1 MIKNY
6 TPSVLNA
13 KTKAVC
19 AFLLLFVL
27 SFGAFSQVTYTFTNA
42 SATGSTGP
50 SQAQVTAAYMATNLN
65 GAVTATGGI
74 QFWVVP
80 VSGNYGIEAQGASGG
95 GISAGLG
102 AIMRGDVYLNA
113 GDTLLILVGQMGIDA
128 LDGSTTA
135 GGGSYVVWRNATSTI
150 VTSNGRPVTPL
161 VIAGGGGGNPGTAN
175 PACNGSTLTAG
186 NAGNGATGSGIGG
199 INGNGGGISVP
210 SGNSRGGGGGGF
222 LTDGEHTNTCG
233 TGGLESGSSF
243 LNGGVGGLSTSCST
257 GYPGGFGGGGG
268 SISSGWRASGGG
280 GGYSGG
286 GGGQTNSIATT
297 HRGGGGGSFNSG
309 LNQVNSVALTTGHG
323 RVIITR
329 LCNIVIGTNTGSNL
343 LCQGSALTLT
353 TNAISNYTWS
363 TGSNAASILVSPG
376 VTTTYSLTAMSP
388 SNCMT
393 NAAITITVS
402 AAAPVL
408 TITPSSPTVCLG
420 NTVSISAAG
429 ALTYSFSGGISNGV
443 AFTPNATTSYTIS
456 GQNGCGIST
465 SVTTISI
472 APLPVLG
479 ISSPTLVC
487 AGNTATLSGGGA
499 TTYTWMPGNIVGSS
513 VLVSPQATT
522 IYTVTGSTGNCIGI
536 NTVNLATNPNP
547 TVTVSS
553 THFSICAGESAT
565 LTATGAIGYTW
576 TPGGT
581 GSSIVVSPIIPTG
594 YNVVGVNSFGC
605 YANANIPVIAYA
617 GPNMNIAAST
627 TLVCTGGS
635 VSLNASGA
643 TTYSWSTGAT
653 TPVTV
658 INPVSSA
665 VYTVVGSTPNS
676 PCATTKTVQVDVF
689 TATIS
694 VSSPTAI
701 CLGESTTLN
710 ASGATTYNW
719 SNGSI
724 GNNVT
729 VNPTTSTGY
738 TVNGISTV
746 GGTTCSS
753 TGTTMVTVNPLPTVT
768 ASSTR
773 TNICRF
779 EFANLVGGGAST
791 YSWSNGSTASSIA
804 VNPNTNTTYTV
815 VGTDANGCKASA
827 SIQIKVFQCVGI
839 SETAAASNVL
849 QVYPNPSSGEF
860 NISSSQKMSLILVNE
875 LGQLISEFELNAENN
890 YRAEVKDLAKGVYF
904 ISSKNSELQLN
915 KKIVVQ

>member
-1 MIKNY
+1 MKKSLLFIG
-6 TPSVLNA
+6 TTRGTGMLV
-13 KTKAVC
+13 
-19 AFLLLFVL
+19 LLLFL
-27 SFGAFSQVTYTFTNA
+27 SLFTSYSYAQVTTYTFTNA
-42 SATGSTGP
+42 GATGRLGP
-50 SQAQVTAAYMATNLN
+50 SQAQINAAYLATNLN
-65 GAVTATGGI
+65 GSVTSVAGI
-74 QFWVVP
+74 QTISVP
-80 VSGNYGIEAQGASGG
+80 SSGLYRIEVLGASGG
-95 GISAGLG
+95 SINPTHSGYG
-102 AIMRGDVYLNA
+102 ARVIGDVNLT
-113 GDTLLILVGQMGIDA
+113 GGSVLQVLVGQMGSSYCTSNS
-128 LDGSTTA
+128 DGG
-135 GGGSYVVWRNATSTI
+135 GGGSFVVANNVLLFA
-150 VTSNGRPVTPL
+150 
-161 VIAGGGGGNPGTAN
+161 AGGGGGGAQSSIPGKDASITQAVVNGSQSQFGSSGASYTVNGVHFNYAVYTTVAQAFTNGGNGQAGGQAPGWPGTIY
-175 PACNGSTLTAG
+175 GE
-186 NAGNGATGSGIGG
+186 GG
-199 INGNGGGISVP
+199 FGGGGS
-210 SGNSRGGGGGGF
+210 SCSCSTGGGGGGGGF
-222 LTDGEHTNTCG
+222 
-233 TGGLESGSSF
+233 
-243 LNGGVGGLSTSCST
+243 VGG
-257 GYPGGFGGGGG
+257 GGGGG
-268 SISSGWRASGGG
+268 SYTSG
-280 GGYSGG
+280 Y
-286 GGGQTNSIATT
+286 
-297 HRGGGGGSFNSG
+297 GGSSYLINTA
-309 LNQVNSVALTTGHG
+309 VNTASNVLSTLGHG

-329 LCNIVIGTNTGSNL
+329 LCNITLGTNTGLSI
-343 LCQGSALTLT
+343 LCQGSSITLT
-353 TNAISNYTWS
+353 TNAISSYTWS
-363 TGSNAASILVSPG
+363 TGSNAASILVSPA

-388 SNCMT
+388 SNCIT
-393 NAAITITVS
+393 SAAITITVS
-402 AAAPVL
+402 PSAPVL
-408 TITPSSPTVCLG
+408 TVTASSPSVCLG
-420 NTVSISAAG
+420 NTVSILASG
-429 ALTYSFSGGISNGV
+429 ALTYTWSGGITNGV
-443 AFTPNATTSYTIS
+443 AFSPTTTTTYSVQ
-456 GQNGCGIST
+456 GQNGCGITS

-472 APLPVLG
+472 APLPVIG
-479 ISSPTLVC
+479 IVSPTLIC
-487 AGNTATLSGGGA
+487 AATTATLSGGGA

-513 VLVSPQATT
+513 VLVSPQVSTT
-522 IYTVTGSTGNCIGI
+522 YTVTGGTGNCIGI

-701 CLGESTTLN
+701 CIGESTTLN

-719 SNGSI
+719 SNGGI
-724 GNNVT
+724 GSNVT

-779 EFANLVGGGAST
+779 EFANIIAGGAST
-791 YSWSNGSTASSIA
+791 YSWSNASTASSIA

-815 VGTDANGCKASA
+815 IGTDANGCKASA
-827 SIQIKVFQCVGI
+827 SIQIKVYQCVGI
-839 SETAAASNVL
+839 NETAAASNVL
-849 QVYPNPSSGEF
+849 QIYPNPSTGEF
-860 NISSSQKMSLILVNE
+860 NISASQEMHLELVNE
-875 LGQLISEFELNAENN
+875 LGQLVREVNLTKENQYIAN
-890 YRAEVKDLAKGVYF
+890 IKDLASGIYFVKGEG
-904 ISSKNSELQLN
+904 IS
-915 KKIVVQ
+915 KKIIVEND